1 MKQCR
6 DKTETSHPRRSL
18 RYVLFRTAV
27 VVVVLSPLV
36 LIEVLLRAFV
46 PAPAVAVDDPYV
58 SFAGTTPLFV
68 PDTTGEILETD
79 AQRLTYFRRQSFAA
93 EKSPKT
99 FRVFCL
105 GGSTVQGRPYSV
117 ETSFTT
123 WLQLNL
129 RAANADVDWE
139 VINCGGISYASY
151 RLVPIMREVL
161 AYQPDLFIVYT
172 GHNEFLEDRTYA
184 RLKESP
190 RWLLRLHR
198 RLLWLRSYSLAD
210 AHLAERRNRPAS
222 KTVLPAEVEAK
233 LDYTEGLQSYHRNK
247 VWRAGT
253 IEHFGR
259 NLETMIRI
267 CTRADMPIILVN
279 PVSNLKD
286 SPPFKSD
293 FAADLSASDRQ
304 RIVELWEEA
313 GRVDSSDPQAK
324 ARLLHAAAAIDDS
337 HAGLLYLLGDC
348 YERMGRSTEARK
360 WFVLAKEADIC
371 PLRILEP
378 MHDLIAELAAANRVP
393 LVDAMAIVEK
403 CTDDGIAGD
412 EWLLDHVHPT
422 IAAHQLI
429 AESLY
434 KEMEAMGMVQ
444 SPEGLRHRR
453 DALWLEHLS
462 SLSEVYY
469 AKGAARLK
477 RLHEWSRGRIPKPTK
492 EN

>member
-6 DKTETSHPRRSL
+6 DKTETSHTRRSL
-18 RYVLFRTAV
+18 RYVLFRAAV

-36 LIEVLLRAFV
+36 LIEVLLRVIV

-58 SFAGTTPLFV
+58 SFAGTSPLFV
-68 PDTTGEILETD
+68 PDATGQMLETD
-79 AQRLTYFRRQSFAA
+79 QRRLTFFRHQSFKAVK
-93 EKSPKT
+93 EPGT

-129 RAANADVDWE
+129 HAADDAIDWE

-161 AYQPDLFIVYT
+161 TYEPDLFIVYT

-184 RLKESP
+184 RLKETP
-190 RWLLRLHR
+190 RWLLRLHH
-198 RLLWLRSYSLAD
+198 RLLWLRSYNLAD
-210 AHLAERRNRPAS
+210 DYLARRRNRS
-222 KTVLPAEVEAK
+222 VSRTVLPAEVQAK
-233 LDYTEGLQSYHRNK
+233 LDYDDGLESYHRDE

-253 IEHFGR
+253 IEHFRR
-259 NLETMIRI
+259 NLETMVRM
-267 CTRADMPIILVN
+267 CRETEVPIILVN

-286 SPPFKSD
+286 SPPFKSE
-293 FAADLSASDRQ
+293 FAADLSTTDRE
-304 RIVELWEEA
+304 RIVQLWAQA
-313 GRVDSSDPQAK
+313 GRVDSSDAQAK
-324 ARLLHAAAAIDDS
+324 ARLLQEAAAIDSS

-348 YERMGRSTEARK
+348 YDRMGRTTEARK

-371 PLRILEP
+371 PLRILKP
-378 MHDLIAELAAANRVP
+378 MHDAIAEVAAPNRVP
-393 LVDAMAIVEK
+393 LVDAMAIIAQ

-422 IAAHQLI
+422 IAGHQLI

-434 KEMEAMGMVQ
+434 KTREAMDLAQ
-444 SPEGLRHRR
+444 SSDGLQQRR

-477 RLHEWSRGRIPKPTK
+477 RLHEWSRGKIPKPTK